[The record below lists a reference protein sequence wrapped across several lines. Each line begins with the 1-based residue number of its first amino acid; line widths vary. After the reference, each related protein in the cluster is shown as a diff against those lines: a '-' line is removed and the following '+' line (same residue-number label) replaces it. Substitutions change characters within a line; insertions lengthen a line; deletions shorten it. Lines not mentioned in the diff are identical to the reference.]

1 VSGRP
6 SLRIGQHGKVKRI
19 YLGAGVWLAR
29 CRYRDSDGVTRI
41 VQRVGPAD
49 EFDKRGKLAEDA
61 LIESLTERRPPSGS
75 DAIGLDTLVVVLI
88 DQQIVRL
95 AEDGRSVRTLD
106 TYRYDATKFA
116 KFIAGVRVG
125 EASPARIDAA
135 LRSMRTTH
143 GPTMARRART
153 LLRGA
158 LQLAVLNNVL
168 GTNPVRDVQSIRSKA
183 APKGA
188 SALTAEE
195 VRDLL
200 TKLRASQACQQRDL
214 VDPVTLLIAT
224 GLRRSELLALRWSD
238 FDADAGTIAVTG
250 KLVRQRGVGL
260 TRIDETKTAAGRRTI
275 PLPSFAVTVL
285 NDRRKRPYVGQ
296 QQVIFAS
303 SSGSLRDPE
312 NFNTAWR
319 AVRDELG
326 MPDVTSHSFR
336 KTVATLIDDA
346 GLSARIGADH
356 LGHAKVSMTQDRY
369 MSRGRIHSQ
378 VADLLDRT
386 VTDIND
392 E

>member
-1 VSGRP
+1 MSGRP

-29 CRYRDSDGVTRI
+29 CRYRDTDGVTRI
-41 VQRVGPAD
+41 VQRAGPSD
-49 EFDKRGKLAEDA
+49 EFDKRGKLAEDS
-61 LIESLTERRPPSGS
+61 LIEALAERRPPSGS

-88 DQQIVRL
+88 DQHIARL

-116 KFIAGVRVG
+116 KLIAGVHVG

-158 LQLAVLNNVL
+158 LELAVLNNVL

-200 TKLRASQACQQRDL
+200 TKLRASEACQQRDL
-214 VDPVTLLIAT
+214 VDPITLLIAT

-275 PLPSFAVTVL
+275 PLPSFAIKVL

-303 SSGSLRDPE
+303 NSGTLRDPE

-319 AVRDELG
+319 AVRDDLG

-336 KTVATLIDDA
+336 KTR
-346 GLSARIGADH
+346 LSR
-356 LGHAKVSMTQDRY
+356 VS
-369 MSRGRIHSQ
+369 
-378 VADLLDRT
+378 
-386 VTDIND
+386 
-392 E
+392 